1 MHIFAL
7 KITNTNL
14 KALIMKKTTLMKQLA
29 AIALATLSLAA
40 SAQTENPRGIY
51 KLMTIIGRA
60 GEVNAPFDQYKICT
74 DEVTLSLFMQRN
86 GFFTLSD
93 NDKGKI
99 FNYTGEQPTDEN
111 DQSIKIFD
119 SDSHHFSMKWWSKF
133 SNHFIFP
140 ENNWCTEKYE
150 ADKYSGEA
158 RPVFEALTST
168 PSINSNNPLL
178 GTWRILGML
187 DELKGAKKQ
196 VKTLK
201 ANYETSKYV
210 GQYVTITPS
219 NIVYVL
225 VDKNSG
231 GQAMKGGCTNKN
243 SLTLGNQTHAVKW
256 ISKDIAA
263 MEMRKENTSS
273 WQIMERVTDSQT
285 LMSRILSSQIA
296 NGNR

>member
-1 MHIFAL
+1 
-7 KITNTNL
+7 
-14 KALIMKKTTLMKQLA
+14 MKKTSLLKQLA
-29 AIALATLSLAA
+29 AIALATLSLEC
-40 SAQTENPRGIY
+40 SAQSENPRGIY
-51 KLMTIIGRA
+51 KMMTIIGRA

-74 DEVTLSLFMQRN
+74 DEVTL
-86 GFFTLSD
+86 TLSMKQAGYFILHD

-119 SDSHHFSMKWWSKF
+119 SDSHHFSLKWWSNF
-133 SNHFIFP
+133 SNHLIFP

-150 ADKYSGEA
+150 ADKYSGVA
-158 RPVFEALTST
+158 RPVFEALTAT
-168 PSINSNNPLL
+168 PSIDSSNPLL

-210 GQYVTITPS
+210 GEYLSIAPS
-219 NIVYVL
+219 SIVYVL

-231 GQAMKGGCTNKN
+231 GQVMKGGSKDKN
-243 SLTLGNQTHAVKW
+243 SLTQNDQTRAIKW

-263 MEMRKENTSS
+263 MEIRKENISN
-273 WQIMERVTDSQT
+273 WQILERVTDGQT
-285 LMSRILSSQIA
+285 LMSRILSSQTS
-296 NGNR
+296 NRNR

>member
-1 MHIFAL
+1 M
-7 KITNTNL
+7 KQ
-14 KALIMKKTTLMKQLA
+14 IMKETTKLKLVMTIMLV
-29 AIALATLSLAA
+29 TLTLTC

-51 KLMTIIGRA
+51 KMMTIIGKA
-60 GEVNAPFDQYKICT
+60 GEVKAPFDQYKICT
-74 DEVTLSLFMQRN
+74 DEVTL
-86 GFFTLSD
+86 TLSMKQAGYFILHD

-119 SDSHHFSMKWWSKF
+119 SDSHHFSMKWWSNF
-133 SNHFIFP
+133 SNHLIFP

-150 ADKYSGEA
+150 ADKYSGVA
-158 RPVFEALTST
+158 RPVFEALTAT
-168 PSINSNNPLL
+168 PSIDSSNPLL

-210 GQYVTITPS
+210 GEYLSIAPS
-219 NIVYVL
+219 SIVYVL

-231 GQAMKGGCTNKN
+231 GQVMKGGSKDKN
-243 SLTLGNQTHAVKW
+243 SLTQNDQTRAIKW

-263 MEMRKENTSS
+263 MEIRKENISN
-273 WQIMERVTDSQT
+273 WQILERVTDGQTLLSRIVSSQT
-285 LMSRILSSQIA
+285 S
-296 NGNR
+296 NRNR